1 MVEHL
6 SLAGEVAIG
15 AAIGGM
21 WTHVHVMHRDVKSI
35 HKTIGACPHCK
46 KSKVPL
52 GALAGAL
59 AVLVLSL
66 ATGCKSTI
74 ARGEIDGVPFVVR
87 DRRCLMNSGA
97 EVEVPTSKGPLKLK
111 LNSSPNA
118 EALGAV
124 AEGVAKGV
132 VRGVKP

>member
-1 MVEHL
+1 MKTMIL
-6 SLAGEVAIG
+6 L
-15 AAIGGM
+15 AAI
-21 WTHVHVMHRDVKSI
+21 
-35 HKTIGACPHCK
+35 A
-46 KSKVPL
+46 
-52 GALAGAL
+52 A
-59 AVLVLSL
+59 L

-97 EVEVPTSKGPLKLK
+97 EVEVPTSKGPLKVK

-124 AEGVAKGV
+124 AKGVAEGLAA
-132 VRGVKP
+132 GVKP